1 MELPGILLRNEQAAG
16 SARPVVD
23 TSETTLRAPA
33 PPKAAPPTK
42 RQPIHSTLPLDI
54 PEFREIVESFVGAM
68 DDTLSGLRSAQ
79 ARMDY
84 QEIREVAHR
93 LKGTGGTVGFNAF
106 TEPSRKLQLAGE
118 ERNEKKIEAMLVELE
133 EIFELIEMPV
143 AGPNVRP

>member
-1 MELPGILLRNEQAAG
+1 MELPGISFRNEQAAA
-16 SARPVVD
+16 SSRPIVD
-23 TSETTLRAPA
+23 TSATTPMAP
-33 PPKAAPPTK
+33 APPTK

-118 ERNEKKIEAMLVELE
+118 ERNEEKIEAMLVELE
-133 EIFELIEMPV
+133 KICQRIEMPV
-143 AGPNVRP
+143 MI

>member
-1 MELPGILLRNEQAAG
+1 MELPGISFRNEQAAA
-16 SARPVVD
+16 SARPIVD
-23 TSETTLRAPA
+23 TSATTPMAPA
-33 PPKAAPPTK
+33 PPKK
-42 RQPIHSTLPLDI
+42 REPIHSTLPLDI

-118 ERNEKKIEAMLVELE
+118 ERNEEKIEAMLVELE
-133 EIFELIEMPV
+133 KICQRIEMPV
-143 AGPNVRP
+143 MI